1 VNLTARIEGLCSKL
15 GHSLL
20 VSEDFAR
27 ACGVATGKVGEFELN
42 GVAEKQAIHALRA

>member
-1 VNLTARIEGLCSKL
+1 
-15 GHSLL
+15 

-27 ACGVATGKVGEFELN
+27 ACGVATGKVGEFELK